1 MYILRSRLQQGQLFT
16 LNFRVFLRVYQLD
29 ERHTN
34 MTSLISCL
42 LSIHRICCKL
52 AELSTQLRNHDN
64 GVRFYREA
72 LLHNESHSPARLALA
87 QLHLSKGE
95 LEACDHECVTLLRTD
110 SENEQAAVVRDTIV
124 S

>member
-1 MYILRSRLQQGQLFT
+1 MIAVIALYRIMECSF
-16 LNFRVFLRVYQLD
+16 
-29 ERHTN
+29 
-34 MTSLISCL
+34 
-42 LSIHRICCKL
+42 IHRISCEL

-95 LEACDHECVTLLRTD
+95 MEASDHECVTLLRTD
-110 SENEQAAVVRDTIV
+110 PENEQAAVVRNGVD
-124 S
+124 SQ

>member
-1 MYILRSRLQQGQLFT
+1 MQLYDNYIV
-16 LNFRVFLRVYQLD
+16 NFNVFYLSTCR
-29 ERHTN
+29 
-34 MTSLISCL
+34 ISCE
-42 LSIHRICCKL
+42 L

-110 SENEQAAVVRDTIV
+110 PENEQAAVVREKKYCFFTKV
-124 S
+124 GP